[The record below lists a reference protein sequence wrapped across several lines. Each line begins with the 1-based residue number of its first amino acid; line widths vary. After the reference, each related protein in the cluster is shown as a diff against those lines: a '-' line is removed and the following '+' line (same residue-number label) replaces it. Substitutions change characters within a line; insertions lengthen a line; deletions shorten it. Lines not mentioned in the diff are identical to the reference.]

1 MRRVELGAVA
11 ALAAALLAGCVQ
23 PAEPTPSASPTP
35 TYLCTPEAG
44 GDEAPCSEAD
54 YQKMKEK
61 DALYAEAEQVYRKYK
76 REMLKALQ
84 GGGATELSAGLKAVV
99 APGEVRDGILQN
111 LRYFAKNNLRVV
123 GAGSIVKSGVRRPG
137 LIKRD
142 SLVAMDF
149 CVDGRETAVYQ
160 GKKRLKDQGS
170 VAVDTVFFGDVSG
183 HLKIVAASSK
193 AVSSCDGQ

>member
-61 DALYAEAEQVYRKYK
+61 DALYAEAEQVYRKYLDEFLAVGK
-76 REMLKALQ
+76 K
-84 GGGATELSAGLKAVV
+84 GGAKTMPSAMRQLIANDDLANSIQRELQIIQES
-99 APGEVRDGILQN
+99 
-111 LRYFAKNNLRVV
+111 NLRV
-123 GAGSIVKSGVRRPG
+123 AGSSIKIAESKRLPG
-137 LIKRD
+137 RSRNGSVVGI
-142 SLVAMDF
+142 DF
-149 CVDGRETAVYQ
+149 CTDASANRLIRDGKTVGR
-160 GKKRLKDQGS
+160 GKVTRDM
-170 VAVDTVFFGDVSG
+170 TFFGLSGEQLKMVSMQ
-183 HLKIVAASSK
+183 SK
-193 AVSSCDGQ
+193 LVSKCTG

>member
-61 DALYAEAEQVYRKYK
+61 DALYAEAEQVYRKYLAAYHAVAEK
-76 REMLKALQ
+76 
-84 GGGATELSAGLKAVV
+84 GGADKLPSSISTLIGDKQLASNIEQDLLDLKNSGLHVRG
-99 APGEVRDGILQN
+99 PGIT
-111 LRYFAKNNLRVV
+111 
-123 GAGSIVKSGVRRPG
+123 VKSVERLPG
-137 LIKRD
+137 K
-142 SLVAMDF
+142 AMSGSDVTLRF
-149 CVDGRETAVYQ
+149 CSDASANAVLK
-160 GKKRLKDQGS
+160 GSKKVNMGAIS
-170 VAVDTVFFGDVSG
+170 VDTVYLRSFDASV
-183 HLKIVAASSK
+183 KIVAIQYK
-193 AVSSCDGQ
+193 AGKCGG

>member
-61 DALYAEAEQVYRKYK
+61 DALYAEAEQVYRKYQA
-76 REMLKALQ
+76 EFLKVIRR
-84 GGGATELSAGLKAVV
+84 GGGSRLSKGLKSVIGHPDVEAVV
-99 APGEVRDGILQN
+99 LSELRAFKDQGLRIKGPGARIVDAIRKPS
-111 LRYFAKNNLRVV
+111 RTKN
-123 GAGSIVKSGVRRPG
+123 GSS
-137 LIKRD
+137 
-142 SLVAMDF
+142 VAMEF
-149 CVDGRETAVYQ
+149 CVDSRRTKVFES
-160 GKKRLKDQGS
+160 GKTRGTPGILAS
-170 VAVDTVFFGDVSG
+170 EMAYFATVEDAMR
-183 HLKIVAASSK
+183 IVAIS
-193 AVSSCDGQ
+193 GQEVDKCTE